1 MRYLL
6 DTSTLLWFL
15 LGDRKLNAIN
25 RSRIGS
31 PDNDVFVSL
40 ASMWELAI
48 KFNAG
53 KLSTPLSFTD
63 INREIGSRQSF
74 RFLEINIGH
83 LESYIDLPRIHRD
96 PFDRLLIAQSLAEDL
111 PIISSDN
118 ISDQYPIARLW

>member
-6 DTSTLLWFL
+6 DTSTLIWFL
-15 LGDRKLNAIN
+15 LGDRKLNAAN

-31 PDNDVFVSL
+31 PENDVFVSL

-53 KLSTPLSFTD
+53 KLRTPLSFAD
-63 INREIGSRQSF
+63 INSEIGSRQSI
-74 RFLEINIGH
+74 RFLEIKIGH
-83 LESYIDLPRIHRD
+83 LERYIELPLHHRD

-111 PIISSDN
+111 PIISSD
-118 ISDQYPIARLW
+118 SAFDRYPIVRLW